1 MTRAEILT
9 LDLEGLH
16 CASCA
21 GRVEAALSGLPGVA
35 RAEVNLATGTLRLT
49 HGGADLARIVA
60 ALEAAGTPPR
70 VETLRIAITGLNC
83 ASCVSRAEA
92 ALIAVPGVLS
102 AAVNLPAE
110 AATLTA
116 LAGTDAAAGAEA
128 ALADAGFGLAQTSS
142 APAQEDRHV
151 AEAGRL
157 RQDTIVAGLLTA
169 PVFVMEMGGHLFPA
183 LHHLIASTIGLTASW
198 WIQLVL
204 TTLVLAGPGRD
215 FFRLGLPALLRRAP
229 DMNALVAMGTGAA
242 YLYSLVATVAPALL
256 PLEARAVYF
265 EAAAVIVTL
274 ILLGRTLEARAKGRA
289 GAAIARLIAL
299 QPDTALRVEKGAVQ
313 EVPLAALRVGDRVR
327 ILPGARIAV
336 DGVVASGAS
345 HIDASMVTGEP
356 IPVAK
361 TTGDPVLAGTVNG
374 PGALEITVTA
384 LGEDA
389 TLARIV
395 RLVRDAQGGKLP
407 IQALVDGVTA
417 RFVPAV
423 MIVALITVSA
433 WLALGP
439 TPAHALVAGV
449 SVLIIACPCAM
460 GLATPLS
467 IMVATGRAAE
477 LGVLFRKG
485 EALQRLA
492 EADLFAFDK
501 TGTLTLGLPRLT
513 ALEPATGVNADAAL
527 AKLAALEAQS
537 EHPLGAA
544 TVAAARARGLTIP
557 AAEGAE
563 AVPGAGIRGKVGDDT
578 LIVGTAVFLESA
590 GVSTAH
596 FIARATSL
604 AEEGATVLYAAING
618 APALLI
624 GFTDPPKPGAPTALG
639 ALMASGAG
647 LAMITGDGPATAR
660 AVADRLGIDRV
671 TAGVRPEGKVAAI
684 EELAAEGRTVAF
696 VGDGINDAPAL
707 ATAHTGIALGTGTD
721 IAIEGADVVLMSGDL
736 GGVVTARTISCA
748 TLRNIKQN
756 LFWAFGYNAALIPV
770 AAGLLYPATGLM
782 LSPALAAGAMA
793 LSSLFVVA
801 NALRLRRTSAPDGP
815 APPGPTLYA
824 REANA

>member
-1 MTRAEILT
+1 MTPARTLT
-9 LDLEGLH
+9 LDLDGLH
-16 CASCA
+16 CGSCT
-21 GRVEAALSGLPGVA
+21 GRAEAAVSGLPGV
-35 RAEVNLATGTLRLT
+35 RGAEVNLATGTLRLT
-49 HGGADLARIVA
+49 HSGADVA
-60 ALEAAGTPPR
+60 AVAAALTAAGTPPR
-70 VETLRIAITGLNC
+70 RETHQIGVTGLHC
-83 ASCVSRAEA
+83 ASCVGRAERALQAVPGILSAEVNLAAESATLSAFSGANALAAAEA
-92 ALIAVPGVLS
+92 AL
-102 AAVNLPAE
+102 E
-110 AATLTA
+110 
-116 LAGTDAAAGAEA
+116 
-128 ALADAGFGLAQTSS
+128 DAGFGV
-142 APAQEDRHV
+142 APSGPEAAPEDRHA
-151 AEAGRL
+151 AEALRL
-157 RQDTIVAGLLTA
+157 TRRTILAAALTA
-169 PVFVMEMGGHLFPA
+169 PVFVMEMGGHVFPA
-183 LHHLIASTIGLTASW
+183 LHHFIAGTIGLAASW

-204 TTLVLAGPGRD
+204 TTLVLAGPGRN

-242 YLYSLVATVAPALL
+242 YLYSLTATLAPGLL
-256 PLEARAVYF
+256 PPEARAVYF

-299 QPDTALRVEKGAVQ
+299 QPDTALRVDEGAAR

-336 DGVVASGAS
+336 DGAVASGTS
-345 HIDASMVTGEP
+345 HIDESMVTGEP

-361 TTGDPVLAGTVNG
+361 AAGDPVLAGTVNG

-395 RLVRDAQGGKLP
+395 RLVREAQGGKLP
-407 IQALVDGVTA
+407 IQALVDRVTA

-423 MIVALITVSA
+423 MIVALITVAA
-433 WLALGP
+433 WLAFGP

-501 TGTLTLGLPRLT
+501 TGTLTLGQPRLT
-513 ALEPATGVNADAAL
+513 ALEAAPGVSADAAL

-544 TVAAARARGLTIP
+544 TVAAATARGLKVP
-557 AAEGAE
+557 AADGAE
-563 AVPGAGIRGKVGDDT
+563 AVPGAGIRGTVENEA
-578 LIVGTAVFLESA
+578 LIVGTAAFLEGA
-590 GVSTAH
+590 GISTVP
-596 FIARATSL
+596 FQARAEAL
-604 AEEGATVLYAAING
+604 AEEGATVLYAAIDG
-618 APALLI
+618 APALLA
-624 GFTDPPKPGAPTALG
+624 GFTDPPKPGAPAALEALEATG
-639 ALMASGAG
+639 AE
-647 LAMITGDGPATAR
+647 LAMITGDGAATAR
-660 AVADRLGIDRV
+660 TVASRLGITRV

-684 EELAAEGRTVAF
+684 GAFTAEGRKVAF

-707 ATAHTGIALGTGTD
+707 AAAETGIALGTGTD

-736 GGVVTARTISCA
+736 AGVVTARKVSRA

-801 NALRLRRTSAPDGP
+801 NALRLRRAARPDGP
-815 APPGPTLYA
+815 AASGPTPAA
-824 REANA
+824 REATT